1 MLNIAAIDSGVAST
15 LTEVYDVQS
24 NAKSLPLP
32 YWRECPGRLAADDAV
47 TTALETGFNDGGYF
61 PQKLSRGA
69 MGDGAK
75 VSVNQGRWE
84 NLD

>member
-1 MLNIAAIDSGVAST
+1 M

-32 YWRECPGRLAADDAV
+32 YLREGPGRLAPDDAV
-47 TTALETGFNDGGYF
+47 TTALETGFDDGGYCL
-61 PQKLSRGA
+61 QKRSRGA

-75 VSVNQGRWE
+75 VCVNQGRCKD
-84 NLD
+84 LD